1 MYQCVFMLTFSYVLT
16 FFFGLPGS
24 WDSVFQV
31 AVVLYIVGTVVWNV
45 FSTGEKVLEWAV
57 DALIRTK
64 SIADFADVL
73 LWYEKKSSRLDREI

>member
-45 FSTGEKVLEWAV
+45 FSTGEKVLE
-57 DALIRTK
+57 
-64 SIADFADVL
+64 
-73 LWYEKKSSRLDREI
+73 